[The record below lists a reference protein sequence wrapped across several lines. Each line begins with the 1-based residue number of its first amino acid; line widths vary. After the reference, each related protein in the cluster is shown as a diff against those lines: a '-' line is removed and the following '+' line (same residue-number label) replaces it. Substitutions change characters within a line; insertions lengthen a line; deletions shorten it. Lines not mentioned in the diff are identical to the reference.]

1 MLRLQNFLKCFLIK
15 SQTFMKDTPVIT
27 TPPVAFEF
35 WESII
40 QTLRAPL
47 PCIYMCVSH
56 THIYRCVCVCDNL
69 IFGWKIYGV
78 ELYIISAVHVYQSFN
93 ISSCSYQ
100 IVPMSYIY
108 TCASSL
114 VILAM
119 SISHLVLLNRI
130 IPLIN
135 LLKGEYF

>member
-1 MLRLQNFLKCFLIK
+1 MFSNKIPNVHERYPSNYNTSNGVWFLGFDY
-15 SQTFMKDTPVIT
+15 SDHASAS
-27 TPPVAFEF
+27 PPY
-35 WESII
+35 
-40 QTLRAPL
+40 
-47 PCIYMCVSH
+47 IY
-56 THIYRCVCVCDNL
+56 IYIYICVCVCVCVWQS
-69 IFGWKIYGV
+69 IFWLENFWCKQK
-78 ELYIISAVHVYQSFN
+78 LYIILAVHVYQSFN

-108 TCASSL
+108 TCASFL

>member
-27 TPPVAFEF
+27 TPPVAFWVLGF
-35 WESII
+35 DYSNP
-40 QTLRAPL
+40 ASSSP
-47 PCIYMCVSH
+47 PYIY
-56 THIYRCVCVCDNL
+56 VCVWQS
-69 IFGWKIYGV
+69 IFWLENFWCKQ
-78 ELYIISAVHVYQSFN
+78 ELYIILAVHVYQSFN
-93 ISSCSYQ
+93 ISACSYQ

-130 IPLIN
+130 IHLIN